1 MKNSPKTARRI
12 TISPGLI
19 PESLIRRLDLADND
33 RMMQVL
39 RPMGGDEYVIDPLIR
54 VVTNYEDFGH
64 AYADFATSDTFRL
77 LTLRE
82 AIFVYLRKRKPT
94 LRKVCSFV
102 VCEGFALDLSSD
114 GGSDG
119 GQTVSEGIIWNI
131 CDCEQFDLGE
141 IGFLV
146 TKKTQVN
153 TGAFTEDYLHRT
165 LGESN
170 LAKLKA
176 ML

>member
-19 PESLIRRLDLADND
+19 PESLITRLDLADHD

-39 RPMGGDEYVIDPLIR
+39 RPMGGDEYVIDPLVR

-119 GQTVSEGIIWNI
+119 GESVSDGTVWNI
-131 CDCEQFDLGE
+131 AHCENLHLGE

-146 TKKTQVN
+146 AKKNQVG
-153 TGAFTEDYLHRT
+153 TGDFTESYLDKT
-165 LGESN
+165 LGYSN